1 MDTKG
6 VITLIFVI
14 LILAV
19 GLAVAISKYIQQKK
33 KYQDYTFSKFIADY
47 GANVLA
53 LLKDVYTT
61 YIKDT
66 SYTDENELIK
76 DLVDHGIDTI
86 SDQFA
91 KYDIDSDVMKI
102 LSDDMVKE
110 IITKV
115 AIEFKDQIINAIDK
129 DDENKLEPNEVPR
142 ETEENY
148 YSPEEEPEV
157 IEEVSKEEAEEMIN
171 LTNEFKSYLNEEDY
185 KYTPAES
192 EDTSDT
198 VDV

>member
-6 VITLIFVI
+6 VITLVFVI

-53 LLKDVYTT
+53 LLKDVYET

-102 LSDDMVKE
+102 LSDNMVKD

-115 AIEFKDQIINAIDK
+115 AIEFKDQIINVIDK
-129 DDENKLEPNEVPR
+129 DDEDKLEPNAVPR

-157 IEEVSKEEAEEMIN
+157 IEEVTKEEAEEMIN
-171 LTNEFKSYLNEEDY
+171 LTNEFKTYLNEEDY

-192 EDTSDT
+192 EETSDT

>member
-19 GLAVAISKYIQQKK
+19 GLAVAVSKYIQQKK
-33 KYQDYTFSKFIADY
+33 KYQDYTFSKFITDY

-66 SYTDENELIK
+66 SYIDENELIK

-115 AIEFKDQIINAIDK
+115 AIEFKDQIINTIDK

>member
-6 VITLIFVI
+6 IITLVFVI

-53 LLKDVYTT
+53 LLKDVYET

-66 SYTDENELIK
+66 SYIDENELIK
-76 DLVDHGIDTI
+76 DLVNHGIDTI
-86 SDQFA
+86 NDQFV

-102 LSDDMVKE
+102 LSDDMVKD
-110 IITKV
+110 IITKI
-115 AIEFKDQIINAIDK
+115 AIEFKDQIINVIDK
-129 DDENKLEPNEVPR
+129 DDQNKLEPITIPR

-148 YSPEEEPEV
+148 YSVEEEPEV
-157 IEEVSKEEAEEMIN
+157 VENISKEEAEEMIN
-171 LTNEFKSYLNEEDY
+171 LTNEFKTYFNEEDY
-185 KYTPAES
+185 KYSPQER
-192 EDTSDT
+192 DSDNNII
-198 VDV
+198 DL

>member
-129 DDENKLEPNEVPR
+129 DDDKLEPNVVPR

-171 LTNEFKSYLNEEDY
+171 LTNEFKTYLNEEDY

-192 EDTSDT
+192 EDTSDS

>member
-6 VITLIFVI
+6 VITLVFVI

-33 KYQDYTFSKFIADY
+33 KYQDYTFSKFIAEY

-102 LSDDMVKE
+102 LSDDMVKD

-171 LTNEFKSYLNEEDY
+171 LTNEFKTYLNEEDY

>member
-6 VITLIFVI
+6 VITLVFVI

-53 LLKDVYTT
+53 LLKDVYEI

-66 SYTDENELIK
+66 TYVDENALIK
-76 DLVDHGIDTI
+76 DLVEHGIDTI

-91 KYDIDSDVMKI
+91 KYDIDSDVMKV

-115 AIEFKDQIINAIDK
+115 AIEFKDQIINVIDK
-129 DDENKLEPNEVPR
+129 DDPDKLEPMAIPR

-148 YSPEEEPEV
+148 YSAEEEPEV
-157 IEEVSKEEAEEMIN
+157 VEDVGKEEAEEMIN

-185 KYTPAES
+185 KYAPPE
-192 EDTSDT
+192 SDT
-198 VDV
+198 TSSTIDV

>member
-6 VITLIFVI
+6 VITLVFVI

-53 LLKDVYTT
+53 LLKDVYEI

-66 SYTDENELIK
+66 TYVDENALIK
-76 DLVDHGIDTI
+76 DLVEHGIDTI

-91 KYDIDSDVMKI
+91 KYDIDPDVMKI

-115 AIEFKDQIINAIDK
+115 AIEFKDQIINIIDN
-129 DDENKLEPNEVPR
+129 DDPDKLEPMAIPR

-148 YSPEEEPEV
+148 YSAEEEPEV
-157 IEEVSKEEAEEMIN
+157 VEDVGKEEAEEMIN

-185 KYTPAES
+185 KYAPPE
-192 EDTSDT
+192 SDT
-198 VDV
+198 TSSSIDI

>member
-6 VITLIFVI
+6 VITLVFVI

-53 LLKDVYTT
+53 LLKDVYET

-66 SYTDENELIK
+66 TYVDENALIK
-76 DLVDHGIDTI
+76 DLVEHGIDTI

-115 AIEFKDQIINAIDK
+115 AIEFKDQIINVIN
-129 DDENKLEPNEVPR
+129 DDPDKLEPMAIPR

-148 YSPEEEPEV
+148 YSAEEEPEV
-157 IEEVSKEEAEEMIN
+157 VEDVGKEEAEEMIN

-185 KYTPAES
+185 KYAPPE
-192 EDTSDT
+192 SDT
-198 VDV
+198 TSSSIDV

>member
-47 GANVLA
+47 GSNVLA
-53 LLKDVYTT
+53 LLKDVYET

-66 SYTDENELIK
+66 TYVDENALIK
-76 DLVDHGIDTI
+76 DLVEHGIDTI

-91 KYDIDSDVMKI
+91 KYDIDPDIMKI
-102 LSDDMVKE
+102 LSDDMVKD

-115 AIEFKDQIINAIDK
+115 AIEFKDQIINVIDK
-129 DDENKLEPNEVPR
+129 DDPNKLEPMAIPR

-148 YSPEEEPEV
+148 YSAEEEPEV
-157 IEEVSKEEAEEMIN
+157 VEDVGKEEAEEMIN

-185 KYTPAES
+185 KYAPPE
-192 EDTSDT
+192 SDT
-198 VDV
+198 ESSSIDV

>member
-53 LLKDVYTT
+53 LLKDVYET

-66 SYTDENELIK
+66 TYVDENALIK

-86 SDQFA
+86 NDQFA

-115 AIEFKDQIINAIDK
+115 AIEFKDQIINAIGK
-129 DDENKLEPNEVPR
+129 DDSDKLEPISIPR

-148 YSPEEEPEV
+148 YSAEEEPEV
-157 IEEVSKEEAEEMIN
+157 VEEVGKEEAEEMIN

-185 KYTPAES
+185 KYAPPE
-192 EDTSDT
+192 SDT
-198 VDV
+198 TSSSIDV